1 MVEMPTEQR
10 RLLIQ
15 FDLYLRFVHQI
26 ASMASFGGS
35 IGYRIPYA
43 IFVSLL
49 NRARA
54 VSALFASGYVQEA
67 DPIVR
72 SMINAAANL
81 LFIVSQSDPDGF
93 ALMYYLHLEDLA
105 LFRTTR
111 LEEAGMVD
119 APTAGRMR
127 DEIREAAAP
136 HRAAAQAAG
145 MTSPPK
151 PGLKQDTW
159 TGLTDEQLMKRVGAD
174 GWYTSYYRYMSSG
187 VHADASTI
195 GEDIRAL
202 VNGSTA
208 IGPRYRDPLAAI
220 RVGVEV
226 MDGALLGFHKHFG
239 AGDLRLIG
247 QAKGSIDRA
256 IQEYIEAVGLNVS

>member
-26 ASMASFGGS
+26 ASTVSFGGS

-43 IFVSLL
+43 IFVSLV

-72 SMINAAANL
+72 SMINATANF
-81 LFIVSQSDPDGF
+81 LFIVGRPDPDGF
-93 ALMYYLHLEDLA
+93 ALMYYLHIEDLA

-119 APTAGRMR
+119 AARADRMK
-127 DEIREAAAP
+127 DEIRQAAAP
-136 HRAAAQAAG
+136 HRAAAEAAG
-145 MTSPPK
+145 MSIPPK
-151 PGLKQDTW
+151 PGSKKDTW
-159 TGLTDEQLMKRVGAD
+159 TGLSDEQLMKEVGAD
-174 GWYTSYYRYMSSG
+174 RWYASYYRHLSSG

-195 GEDIRAL
+195 GPDILAL
-202 VNGSTA
+202 VNGVA
-208 IGPRYRDPLAAI
+208 AVGPRYREPLAAV
-220 RVGVEV
+220 RVSVEV
-226 MDGALLGFHKHFG
+226 MHGAVLGFRKHFG
-239 AGDLRLIG
+239 AGDLRLID
-247 QAKGSIDRA
+247 QAKSAIDHA
-256 IQEYIEAVGLNVS
+256 IQEYIEGAGLGVS